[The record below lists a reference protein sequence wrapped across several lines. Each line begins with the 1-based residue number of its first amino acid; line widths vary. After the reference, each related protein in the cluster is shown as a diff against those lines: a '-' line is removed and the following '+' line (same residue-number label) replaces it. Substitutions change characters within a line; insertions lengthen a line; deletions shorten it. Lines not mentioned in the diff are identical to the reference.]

1 VGLTVVASVEP
12 SRLNDLR
19 GLLEEIGR
27 DPAGNPHV
35 PFGQVDGVH
44 YARLLLLEPTNDLS
58 GRAIPEELIFMAD
71 FDAPLDA
78 GLEDLFRVGEKGLV
92 RLMSHCAGF
101 PAAADRAACKAYFLN
116 HVTRD
121 AAYYVN
127 TVGLGVAEVVAE
139 SRLRDA
145 LGEHLDASPELRSG
159 DLASVRGRLASW
171 VAMSPEL
178 RWALERP
185 SAPDLGWRV
194 RELIHLL
201 MIPLIVCGSEI
212 HLNSTLASAWAS
224 GGA

>member
-58 GRAIPEELIFMAD
+58 GRAIPAELIFMAD

-127 TVGLGVAEVVAE
+127 TVGL
-139 SRLRDA
+139 
-145 LGEHLDASPELRSG
+145 DASPELRSG
-159 DLASVRGRLASW
+159 DPASVRGRLASW

-201 MIPLIVCGSEI
+201 MIPLNVCGSEI